1 MYLKLYKHIK
11 KTLMIKIEVLI
22 KDKNW
27 KKYLSNPNKYLN
39 TQAKKINLK
48 KYFKSKLINISILLT
63 GNNDIKFLN
72 KKFRKK
78 NKTTD
83 VLSFPSYD
91 QNIMR
96 TKLKSQKNLYLGDI
110 ALNLYKIDKGKNKFK
125 IEFDKL
131 WVHGLVHLMGYKHYK
146 NKDFFKMKKIE
157 DKIIKQLKC

>member
-1 MYLKLYKHIK
+1 
-11 KTLMIKIEVLI
+11 MIKIEVLI

-39 TQAKKINLK
+39 SQAKKINLK
-48 KYFKSKLINISILLT
+48 KYFKSKLINISVLLT

-91 QNIMR
+91 QNTMR
-96 TKLKSQKNLYLGDI
+96 IKLKSRKNLYLGDI
-110 ALNLYKIDKGKNKFK
+110 ALNLYKIDRGKNKFK
-125 IEFDKL
+125 SEFDKL

>member
-1 MYLKLYKHIK
+1 
-11 KTLMIKIEVLI
+11 MIKIEVLI

-27 KKYLSNPNKYLN
+27 KKYLSNPNRYLN
-39 TQAKKINLK
+39 SQAKKINLK
-48 KYFKSKLINISILLT
+48 KYFRSKLINISILLT
-63 GNNDIKFLN
+63 GNNDIRLLN

-91 QNIMR
+91 QNTIR
-96 TKLKSQKNLYLGDI
+96 TKLKSQKKLYLGDI
-110 ALNLYKIDKGKNKFK
+110 ALNLYQINRKKNKFK
-125 IEFDKL
+125 SEFDKL

-157 DKIIKQLKC
+157 DKIINQLKC

>member
-1 MYLKLYKHIK
+1 
-11 KTLMIKIEVLI
+11 MIKIEVLI

-27 KKYLSNPNKYLN
+27 KKYLSNPNRYLN

-72 KKFRKK
+72 KKFRNK

-91 QNIMR
+91 QNIIR

-125 IEFDKL
+125 SEFDKL
-131 WVHGLVHLMGYKHYK
+131 WVHGLVHLMGYRHYK

>member
-1 MYLKLYKHIK
+1 
-11 KTLMIKIEVLI
+11 MIKIEVLI

-27 KKYLSNPNKYLN
+27 KKYLSNPNRYLN
-39 TQAKKINLK
+39 TQAEKINLK

-83 VLSFPSYD
+83 VLSFPNYD
-91 QNIMR
+91 QNIMKA
-96 TKLKSQKNLYLGDI
+96 KLKSQKNLYLGDI
-110 ALNLYKIDKGKNKFK
+110 ALNLYKINKGKNKFK
-125 IEFDKL
+125 SEFDKL
-131 WVHGLVHLMGYKHYK
+131 WVHGLVHLMGYRHYK

>member
-1 MYLKLYKHIK
+1 
-11 KTLMIKIEVLI
+11 MIKIEVLI

-27 KKYLSNPNKYLN
+27 KKYLSNPNRYLN

-91 QNIMR
+91 QNTIR

-110 ALNLYKIDKGKNKFK
+110 ALNLYKIDRGKNKFK
-125 IEFDKL
+125 SEFDKL

>member
-1 MYLKLYKHIK
+1 
-11 KTLMIKIEVLI
+11 MIKIEVLI

-27 KKYLSNPNKYLN
+27 KKYLSNPNRYLN

-48 KYFKSKLINISILLT
+48 KYFRSKLINISILLT

-91 QNIMR
+91 QNIIR

-110 ALNLYKIDKGKNKFK
+110 ALNLYKIDRGKNKFK
-125 IEFDKL
+125 SEFDKL

>member
-1 MYLKLYKHIK
+1 
-11 KTLMIKIEVLI
+11 MIKIEVLI

-27 KKYLSNPNKYLN
+27 KKYLSNPNRYLN
-39 TQAKKINLK
+39 SQAKKINLK
-48 KYFKSKLINISILLT
+48 KYFRSKLINISILLT
-63 GNNDIKFLN
+63 GNNDIRLLN

-91 QNIMR
+91 QNTIG
-96 TKLKSQKNLYLGDI
+96 TELKSQKNLYLGDI
-110 ALNLYKIDKGKNKFK
+110 ALNLYKIDRGKNKFK
-125 IEFDKL
+125 SEFDKL

>member
-1 MYLKLYKHIK
+1 
-11 KTLMIKIEVLI
+11 MIKIEVLI

-27 KKYLSNPNKYLN
+27 KKYLSNPNRYLN
-39 TQAKKINLK
+39 SQAKKINLK
-48 KYFKSKLINISILLT
+48 KYLRSKLINISILLT
-63 GNNDIKFLN
+63 GNNDLRFLN

-91 QNIMR
+91 QNTIR
-96 TKLKSQKNLYLGDI
+96 TELKSQKNLYLGDI
-110 ALNLYKIDKGKNKFK
+110 ALNLYKIDRGKNKFK
-125 IEFDKL
+125 SEFDKL

>member
-1 MYLKLYKHIK
+1 
-11 KTLMIKIEVLI
+11 MIKIEVLI

-27 KKYLSNPNKYLN
+27 KKYLSNPNQYLN
-39 TQAKKINLK
+39 NQAKKINLN

-72 KKFRKK
+72 KKFRKR

-91 QNIMR
+91 QNIIK
-96 TKLKSQKNLYLGDI
+96 TKVKSPKNLYLGDI

-125 IEFDKL
+125 SEFDKL
-131 WVHGLVHLMGYKHYK
+131 WVHGLVHLMGHKHYK
-146 NKDFFKMKKIE
+146 NKDFLKMKKIE
-157 DKIIKQLKC
+157 DKIIKQLK

>member
-1 MYLKLYKHIK
+1 
-11 KTLMIKIEVLI
+11 MIKIEVLI

-27 KKYLSNPNKYLN
+27 KKYLSNPNRYLN
-39 TQAKKINLK
+39 SQAKKINLK
-48 KYFKSKLINISILLT
+48 KYFRSKLINISILLT
-63 GNNDIKFLN
+63 GNNDIRLLN

-91 QNIMR
+91 QNTIR
-96 TKLKSQKNLYLGDI
+96 TELKSQKNLYLGDI
-110 ALNLYKIDKGKNKFK
+110 ALNLYKIDRGKNKFK
-125 IEFDKL
+125 SEFDKL

-157 DKIIKQLKC
+157 DKIINQLKC

>member
-1 MYLKLYKHIK
+1 
-11 KTLMIKIEVLI
+11 MIKIEVLI

-48 KYFKSKLINISILLT
+48 KYFKSKIINISILLT

-78 NKTTD
+78 NKITD
-83 VLSFPSYD
+83 VLSFPNYD
-91 QNIMR
+91 QNIIR

>member
-1 MYLKLYKHIK
+1 
-11 KTLMIKIEVLI
+11 MIKIEVLI

-27 KKYLSNPNKYLN
+27 KKYLSNPNRYLN
-39 TQAKKINLK
+39 NQAKRINLK

-72 KKFRKK
+72 KKFRNK

-91 QNIMR
+91 QNKIR

-110 ALNLYKIDKGKNKFK
+110 ALNLYKIDRGKNKFK
-125 IEFDKL
+125 SEFDKL
-131 WVHGLVHLMGYKHYK
+131 WVHGLVHLMGYKHNK

-157 DKIIKQLKC
+157 DKIINQLKC

>member
-1 MYLKLYKHIK
+1 LYLKLYKHIK
-11 KTLMIKIEVLI
+11 KILMIKIEVLI

-27 KKYLSNPNKYLN
+27 KKYLSNPNRYLN

-48 KYFKSKLINISILLT
+48 KYFRSKLINISILLT
-63 GNNDIKFLN
+63 GNNDLRLLN

-91 QNIMR
+91 QNTIR
-96 TKLKSQKNLYLGDI
+96 TELKSQKNLYLGDI
-110 ALNLYKIDKGKNKFK
+110 ALNLYKIDRGKNKFK
-125 IEFDKL
+125 SEFDKL

>member
-1 MYLKLYKHIK
+1 
-11 KTLMIKIEVLI
+11 MIKIEVLI

-27 KKYLSNPNKYLN
+27 KKYLSNPNRYLN

-48 KYFKSKLINISILLT
+48 KYFRSKLINISILLT
-63 GNNDIKFLN
+63 GNNDIRLLN

-91 QNIMR
+91 QNTIR
-96 TKLKSQKNLYLGDI
+96 TKLKSQKKLYLGDI

-125 IEFDKL
+125 SEFDKL
-131 WVHGLVHLMGYKHYK
+131 WVHGLVHLMGYRHYK

>member
-1 MYLKLYKHIK
+1 
-11 KTLMIKIEVLI
+11 MIKIEVLI

-27 KKYLSNPNKYLN
+27 KKYLSNPNRYLN

-96 TKLKSQKNLYLGDI
+96 AKLKSQKNLYLGDI
-110 ALNLYKIDKGKNKFK
+110 ALNLYKIDKAKNKFK

>member
-1 MYLKLYKHIK
+1 
-11 KTLMIKIEVLI
+11 MIKIEVLI

-27 KKYLSNPNKYLN
+27 KKYLSNPNRYLN

-48 KYFKSKLINISILLT
+48 KYFRSKLINISILLT

-125 IEFDKL
+125 SEFDKL
-131 WVHGLVHLMGYKHYK
+131 WVHGFVHLMGYKHYK

>member
-1 MYLKLYKHIK
+1 
-11 KTLMIKIEVLI
+11 MIKIEVLI

-27 KKYLSNPNKYLN
+27 KKYLSNPNRYLN

-48 KYFKSKLINISILLT
+48 KYFRSKLINISILLT
-63 GNNDIKFLN
+63 GNNDIRLLN

-91 QNIMR
+91 QNTIR

-110 ALNLYKIDKGKNKFK
+110 ALNLYKIDRGKNKFK
-125 IEFDKL
+125 SEFDKL

>member
-1 MYLKLYKHIK
+1 
-11 KTLMIKIEVLI
+11 MIKIEVLI

-27 KKYLSNPNKYLN
+27 KKYLSNPNRYLN
-39 TQAKKINLK
+39 SQAKKINLK
-48 KYFKSKLINISILLT
+48 KYFRSKLINISILLT
-63 GNNDIKFLN
+63 GNNDIRLLN

-91 QNIMR
+91 QNTIR

-125 IEFDKL
+125 SEFDKL
-131 WVHGLVHLMGYKHYK
+131 WVHGLVHLMGYRHYK

>member
-1 MYLKLYKHIK
+1 
-11 KTLMIKIEVLI
+11 MIKIEVLI

-27 KKYLSNPNKYLN
+27 KKYLSNPNRYLN
-39 TQAKKINLK
+39 SQAKKINLK
-48 KYFKSKLINISILLT
+48 KYFRSKLINISILLT
-63 GNNDIKFLN
+63 GNNDLRLLN

-91 QNIMR
+91 QNTIK

-110 ALNLYKIDKGKNKFK
+110 ALNLYKIDRGKNKFK
-125 IEFDKL
+125 SEFDKL

>member
-1 MYLKLYKHIK
+1 
-11 KTLMIKIEVLI
+11 MIKIEVLI

-27 KKYLSNPNKYLN
+27 KKYLSNPNRYLN

-91 QNIMR
+91 QNIIK
-96 TKLKSQKNLYLGDI
+96 TKVKSPKNLYLGDI

-125 IEFDKL
+125 SEFDKL

>member
-1 MYLKLYKHIK
+1 
-11 KTLMIKIEVLI
+11 MIKIEVLI

-27 KKYLSNPNKYLN
+27 KKYLSNPNRYLN
-39 TQAKKINLK
+39 TQAKKINVK

-125 IEFDKL
+125 SEFDKL
-131 WVHGLVHLMGYKHYK
+131 WVHGLVHLMGYRHYK

>member
-1 MYLKLYKHIK
+1 
-11 KTLMIKIEVLI
+11 MIKIEVLI
-22 KDKNW
+22 KDKKW
-27 KKYLSNPNKYLN
+27 KKYLSNPNRYLN

-72 KKFRKK
+72 KKFRNK

-91 QNIMR
+91 QNIIR

-125 IEFDKL
+125 SEFDKL
-131 WVHGLVHLMGYKHYK
+131 WVHGLVHLFGYDHK
-146 NKDFFKMKKIE
+146 KDSSFKKMNFIEKKFLKKIN
-157 DKIIKQLKC
+157 

>member
-1 MYLKLYKHIK
+1 
-11 KTLMIKIEVLI
+11 MIKIEVLI

-27 KKYLSNPNKYLN
+27 KKYLSNPNRYLN

-91 QNIMR
+91 QNIIK
-96 TKLKSQKNLYLGDI
+96 TKVKSPKNLYLGDI

-125 IEFDKL
+125 SEFDKL
-131 WVHGLVHLMGYKHYK
+131 WVHGLVHLMGHKHYK
-146 NKDFFKMKKIE
+146 NKDFLKMKKIE
-157 DKIIKQLKC
+157 DKIIKQLK

>member
-1 MYLKLYKHIK
+1 
-11 KTLMIKIEVLI
+11 MIKIEVLI

-48 KYFKSKLINISILLT
+48 KYFKSKLINISVLLT
-63 GNNDIKFLN
+63 GNNDIRLLN

-125 IEFDKL
+125 SEFDKL
-131 WVHGLVHLMGYKHYK
+131 WVHGLVHLMGYRHYK

-157 DKIIKQLKC
+157 DKIIKQLNN

>member
-1 MYLKLYKHIK
+1 
-11 KTLMIKIEVLI
+11 MIKIEVLI

-27 KKYLSNPNKYLN
+27 KKYLSNPNRYLN

-48 KYFKSKLINISILLT
+48 KYFRSKLINISILLT
-63 GNNDIKFLN
+63 GNNDIRLLN

-91 QNIMR
+91 QNTIK

-110 ALNLYKIDKGKNKFK
+110 ALNLYKIDRGKNKFK
-125 IEFDKL
+125 SEFDKL

>member
-1 MYLKLYKHIK
+1 
-11 KTLMIKIEVLI
+11 MIKIEVLI

-27 KKYLSNPNKYLN
+27 KKYLSNPNRYLN
-39 TQAKKINLK
+39 SQAKKINLK
-48 KYFKSKLINISILLT
+48 KYFRSKLINISILLT
-63 GNNDIKFLN
+63 GNNDLRLLN

-83 VLSFPSYD
+83 VLSFPSCD
-91 QNIMR
+91 QNTIR
-96 TKLKSQKNLYLGDI
+96 AELKSQKNLYLGDI
-110 ALNLYKIDKGKNKFK
+110 ALNLYKIDRGKNKFK
-125 IEFDKL
+125 SEFDKL

>member
-1 MYLKLYKHIK
+1 
-11 KTLMIKIEVLI
+11 MIKIEVLI

-27 KKYLSNPNKYLN
+27 KKYISNPNRYLN

-125 IEFDKL
+125 SEFDKL
-131 WVHGLVHLMGYKHYK
+131 WVHGLVHLMGYRHYK

>member
-1 MYLKLYKHIK
+1 
-11 KTLMIKIEVLI
+11 MIKIEVLI

-27 KKYLSNPNKYLN
+27 KKYLSNPNRYLN

-91 QNIMR
+91 QNIMKA
-96 TKLKSQKNLYLGDI
+96 KLKSQKDLYLGDI
-110 ALNLYKIDKGKNKFK
+110 ALNLYKINKGKNKFK
-125 IEFDKL
+125 SEFDKL

>member
-1 MYLKLYKHIK
+1 MYLKLYKPIK
-11 KTLMIKIEVLI
+11 KILMIKIEVLI

-27 KKYLSNPNKYLN
+27 KKYLSNPNRYLN
-39 TQAKKINLK
+39 SQAKKINLK
-48 KYFKSKLINISILLT
+48 KYFRSKLINISILLT
-63 GNNDIKFLN
+63 GNNDIRLLN

-83 VLSFPSYD
+83 VLSFPSCD
-91 QNIMR
+91 QNTIR
-96 TKLKSQKNLYLGDI
+96 AELKSQKNLYLGDI
-110 ALNLYKIDKGKNKFK
+110 ALNLYKIDRGKNKFK
-125 IEFDKL
+125 NEFDKL

>member
-1 MYLKLYKHIK
+1 
-11 KTLMIKIEVLI
+11 MIKIEVLI

-27 KKYLSNPNKYLN
+27 KKYLSNPNRYLN

-125 IEFDKL
+125 SEFDKL
-131 WVHGLVHLMGYKHYK
+131 WVHGLVHLMGYRHYK

>member
-1 MYLKLYKHIK
+1 
-11 KTLMIKIEVLI
+11 MIKIEVLI

-27 KKYLSNPNKYLN
+27 KKYLSNPNRYLN
-39 TQAKKINLK
+39 SQAKKINLK
-48 KYFKSKLINISILLT
+48 KYFRSKLINISILLT
-63 GNNDIKFLN
+63 GNNDIRLLN

-91 QNIMR
+91 QNTIK

-110 ALNLYKIDKGKNKFK
+110 ALNLYKIDRGKNKFK
-125 IEFDKL
+125 SEFDKL

>member
-1 MYLKLYKHIK
+1 
-11 KTLMIKIEVLI
+11 MIKIEVLI

-27 KKYLSNPNKYLN
+27 KKYLSNPNRYLN

-83 VLSFPSYD
+83 VLSFPNYD
-91 QNIMR
+91 QDIIR
-96 TKLKSQKNLYLGDI
+96 TKLKSKKNLYLGDI
-110 ALNLYKIDKGKNKFK
+110 ALNLYKIDKAKNKFK

-131 WVHGLVHLMGYKHYK
+131 WVHGLVHLMGYRHYK

>member
-1 MYLKLYKHIK
+1 
-11 KTLMIKIEVLI
+11 MIKIEVLI

-27 KKYLSNPNKYLN
+27 KKYLSNPNRYLN

-48 KYFKSKLINISILLT
+48 KYFKSKFINISILLT

-96 TKLKSQKNLYLGDI
+96 AKLKSQKNLYLGDI
-110 ALNLYKIDKGKNKFK
+110 ALNLYKINKGKNKFK

-131 WVHGLVHLMGYKHYK
+131 WVHGLVHLMGYRHYK

>member
-1 MYLKLYKHIK
+1 
-11 KTLMIKIEVLI
+11 MIKIEVLI

-27 KKYLSNPNKYLN
+27 KKYLSNPNRYLN

-91 QNIMR
+91 QNIIR

-125 IEFDKL
+125 SEFDKL
-131 WVHGLVHLMGYKHYK
+131 WVHGLVHLMGYRHYK

>member
-1 MYLKLYKHIK
+1 
-11 KTLMIKIEVLI
+11 MIKIEVLI

-27 KKYLSNPNKYLN
+27 KKYLSNPNRYLN

-96 TKLKSQKNLYLGDI
+96 TKLKSQKSLYLGDI

-125 IEFDKL
+125 SEFDKL
-131 WVHGLVHLMGYKHYK
+131 WVHGFVHLMGYKHYK

>member
-1 MYLKLYKHIK
+1 
-11 KTLMIKIEVLI
+11 MIKIEVLI

-27 KKYLSNPNKYLN
+27 KKYLSNPNRYLN

-48 KYFKSKLINISILLT
+48 RYFRSKLINISILLT

-91 QNIMR
+91 QNTIR
-96 TKLKSQKNLYLGDI
+96 TELKSQKNLYLGDI
-110 ALNLYKIDKGKNKFK
+110 ALNLYKIDRGKNKFK
-125 IEFDKL
+125 SEFDKL
-131 WVHGLVHLMGYKHYK
+131 WVHGLVHLMGYKHFK

>member
-1 MYLKLYKHIK
+1 
-11 KTLMIKIEVLI
+11 MIKIEVLI

-27 KKYLSNPNKYLN
+27 KKYLSNPNRYLN
-39 TQAKKINLK
+39 SQAKKINLK
-48 KYFKSKLINISILLT
+48 KYFRSKLINISILLT
-63 GNNDIKFLN
+63 GNNDLRLLN

-83 VLSFPSYD
+83 ILSFPSYD
-91 QNIMR
+91 QNTIR
-96 TKLKSQKNLYLGDI
+96 KELKSQKNLYLGDI
-110 ALNLYKIDKGKNKFK
+110 ALNLYKIDRGKNKFQS
-125 IEFDKL
+125 EFDKL

>member
-1 MYLKLYKHIK
+1 
-11 KTLMIKIEVLI
+11 MIKIEVLI

-27 KKYLSNPNKYLN
+27 KKYLSNPNRYLN
-39 TQAKKINLK
+39 TQAKKINVK

-91 QNIMR
+91 QNIMKA
-96 TKLKSQKNLYLGDI
+96 KLKSQKDLYLGDI
-110 ALNLYKIDKGKNKFK
+110 ALNLYKINKGKNKFK

-131 WVHGLVHLMGYKHYK
+131 WVHGLVHLMGYRHYK